1 MSLKLIN
8 RYHFNVNW
16 GGNRTDFLEIS
27 GLDIEIETI
36 TIRNGSSPEE
46 SEIKAP
52 GLLRFS
58 DITLKRTI
66 NKGDNDFFNWIN
78 TRSFGKVERRDL
90 TISLLNENHEPI
102 IIWKLKNCF
111 PVKYI
116 GPVLLGNNSAF
127 ATESLI
133 ITHEGMTVESL

>member
-36 TIRNGSSPEE
+36 TIRNGNSPEE